1 MPSAIEQ
8 VLTAL
13 RTPLETAGLNIEVD
27 RDEADILAGAEYP
40 CVSVSWGGSTLEL
53 LDNCNSYLWRA
64 SVVFD
69 CWAQV
74 KTGES
79 VLLQCAEQA
88 GTVAQVIQTEMQASR
103 FGGLF
108 FDAFPVAV
116 SDFANMTEDTGTI
129 SVTAEILFQTPK
141 GDWNTILT

>member
-13 RTPLETAGLNIEVD
+13 RTPLEAAGLNIEVD

-40 CVSVSWGGSTLEL
+40 CVALSWGGSTLEL

-64 SVVFD
+64 SVTFD

-74 KTGES
+74 KTGQS
-79 VLLQCAEQA
+79 VLAQCAAQA
-88 GTVAQVIQTEMQASR
+88 GTVAQVIQTEMQTSR

-108 FDAFPVAV
+108 FDANPVAV
-116 SDFANMTEDTGTI
+116 GDFANLTEDTGTI
-129 SVTAEILFQTPK
+129 AVTAEILFQTPK